1 MTTDPTEQT
10 TAASSTTLRPNPV
23 DPALPDAIYYAE
35 GKDVVAVLQKLTG
48 VGDGLSKAMTSDRV
62 PRAQGTRG
70 YMIVEVELD
79 KVQVAPHRGKGGA
92 DTTALDRVEQ
102 WRGLAMTF
110 VEDAPAARKAIIEQK
125 KRNELEA
132 ERRAGVMRLFEEQQ
146 EIEAERAAEQAEAG
160 ADGD

>member
-1 MTTDPTEQT
+1 MTTDPTAVT
-10 TAASSTTLRPNPV
+10 TAKDSATIRPNPV
-23 DPALPDAIYYAE
+23 DPALPDPIYYAE

-48 VGDGLSKAMTSDRV
+48 VGDGLSKAMASDRV

-102 WRGLAMTF
+102 WRGIAMTF
-110 VEDAPAARKAIIEQK
+110 VEDAPAARKAIVEQK
-125 KRNELEA
+125 RRNELEA
-132 ERRAGVMRLFEEQQ
+132 ERRAGIMRLFEEQQ
-146 EIEAERAAEQAEAG
+146 ALEAEAAAEADEA
-160 ADGD
+160 DDE